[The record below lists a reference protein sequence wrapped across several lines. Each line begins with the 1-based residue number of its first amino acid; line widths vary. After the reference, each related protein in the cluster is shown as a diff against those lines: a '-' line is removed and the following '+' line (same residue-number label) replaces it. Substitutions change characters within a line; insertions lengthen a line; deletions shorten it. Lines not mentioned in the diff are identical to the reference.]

1 MRRVRVAF
9 AFGLAIV
16 GTWIGAPLHAQ
27 DAKRPVILFES
38 PTDPSVV
45 GSNSAIYSVNADG
58 TDLKRVT
65 AEGDRIMGSPSPAWS
80 PDGRQ
85 IAFVNWTQGISG
97 GSVPTELYLIDRDGT
112 NRRKLPIRVTEHP
125 GERSDVVTGMAWS
138 PDGKMLAVTRIF
150 GLYVLTLDNP
160 GEPKTVY
167 QEKSELAISSP
178 VWSPDGKKIAFYRW
192 SNPSGVDYE
201 HTAEVHVVNTDGTK
215 EITVATRV
223 IKSRFSQQDIPM
235 RWSADGRQL
244 FFPMMLANASGFA
257 VREYAGYV
265 DGVGEMQETGYTPL
279 RHASPDGSR
288 LVYVKQYRDKPNE
301 VIVMNADGSGVRQVK
316 SDPDWDCVSAAWS
329 GDGQKL
335 VLSCR
340 YVKDPCK
347 MAAGCGWRIFVVQAD
362 GTTAKLKPVI
372 DRDAK
377 NPVVSPE

>member
-1 MRRVRVAF
+1 MERLRVAL
-9 AFGLAIV
+9 ALGLAIV
-16 GTWIGAPLHAQ
+16 GTRIGAPLHPQ

-45 GSNSAIYSVNADG
+45 GSNRAIYSVNGDG

-65 AEGDRIMGSPSPAWS
+65 AEGDRIIGSPFPAWS

-85 IAFVNWTQGISG
+85 IAFVKWTQGISG

-138 PDGKMLAVTRIF
+138 LDGKMLAVTRLS
-150 GLYVLTLDNP
+150 GLYVMPLDQM
-160 GEPKTVY
+160 GEPKPVY
-167 QEKSELAISSP
+167 QEKPELNTSSP
-178 VWSPDGKKIAFYRW
+178 VWSPDGKKIAFYSW
-192 SNPSGVDYE
+192 SNPSGSEFE
-201 HTAEVHVVNTDGTK
+201 HSAAVHVVNADGTK
-215 EITVATRV
+215 EVTVGTRV
-223 IKSRFSQQDIPM
+223 VKSRFLQQDIPM

-244 FFPMMLANASGFA
+244 FFPMMLANASVFA
-257 VREYAGYV
+257 VREYVAYV

-279 RHASPDGSR
+279 RHASPDGNR
-288 LVYVKQYRDKPNE
+288 LVYVKQHRDEANE

-347 MAAGCGWRIFVVQAD
+347 MAAGCGWRIFVVPAD